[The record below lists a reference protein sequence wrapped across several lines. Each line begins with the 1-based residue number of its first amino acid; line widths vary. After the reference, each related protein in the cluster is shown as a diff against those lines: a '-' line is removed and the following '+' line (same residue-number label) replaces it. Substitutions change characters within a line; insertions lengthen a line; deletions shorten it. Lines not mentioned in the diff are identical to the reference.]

1 MHGPV
6 LADPPMGVETCGDAL
21 LGCPPLL
28 GGLHAFLA
36 AVVAVS
42 DGELG
47 VTKEIAIRVNTLEQ
61 KTRVR

>member
-1 MHGPV
+1 
-6 LADPPMGVETCGDAL
+6 MGVETCGDAL